1 MNINRIIS
9 SNIDAILDL
18 EFQKIYEFIEEKYLH
33 YDKCF
38 ASEMNQAY
46 DNNTDF
52 FTILDINNIVGKCVK
67 NNVKVDDGKGFKV
80 DDIQECN

>member
-52 FTILDINNIVGKCVK
+52 FIY
-67 NNVKVDDGKGFKV
+67 
-80 DDIQECN
+80 E